1 MAKREL
7 GGRISAVVKIILFL
21 AAIYNIYI
29 LAFAVYDV
37 YQHMMVNLLYALPLT
52 YIMYSGS
59 KRSVSKIPW
68 YDYVL
73 AITSLVVVTVL
84 LMNFRSWF
92 WGRLWLVTP
101 VTIEQFI
108 VGMFFIVLL
117 LEAVRRAGG
126 IFITAVASVFLAF
139 LLLAPYIPV
148 VGFRTTPQ
156 RVVEF
161 LCLTPW
167 GIFSTPLEV
176 ISTYVIA
183 FTLLGAVFSLSG
195 VSDFFINIAKA
206 LVGRSVGG
214 PAKVSVIASS
224 FFGTISG
231 SAVANVYATG
241 VFTIPSMKG
250 VGFSPAVAGAVEAV
264 ASTGG
269 QIMPPIMG
277 AGAFIMAE
285 LLGVPYVKVMI
296 AAIIP
301 ALIYYLGVY
310 VQVHYYAVKSGLR
323 GLPSTEIPRVRDV
336 LVKRGYYIIPLA
348 ALIYMIAVL
357 MWSPVTAALITLFI
371 ALVISYFRRSTWMT
385 PKKIFKALVNG
396 IDEVVSIIVIA
407 AVAGM
412 IAGSVTY
419 SGLTLK
425 FSYLVN
431 VASMGITAL
440 ALLYTA
446 LLTIL
451 LGMGMPTTA
460 AYVLAASVSVPA
472 VISMGVGAL
481 AAHMFTFWYAVLSA
495 ITPPVAL
502 AAYAAATL
510 TKDHPVKVAAWACR
524 LGFSAFIVPFLI
536 VYRSSI
542 LLGYSGSS
550 LTTVIYDAVIAFL
563 ATYAIAV
570 AFSGYLRRGLK
581 LFERILLI
589 AGGIILYVPGTLYD
603 LIGLLIVGL
612 TVLTHILTTS
622 RFRGYNLQL
631 QLR

>member
-7 GGRISAVVKIILFL
+7 GSRVSAVVKIILFL

-37 YQHMMVNLLYALPLT
+37 YQHMMINLLYALPLT

-101 VTIEQFI
+101 VTTEQFI
-108 VGMFFIVLL
+108 VGMFLIVLL
-117 LEAVRRAGG
+117 LEAVRRVGG
-126 IFITAVASVFLAF
+126 IFITAVASVFLVF

-224 FFGTISG
+224 FFGTVSG

-250 VGFSPAVAGAVEAV
+250 VGFNPAVAGAVEAV

-296 AAIIP
+296 TAITP

-323 GLPSTEIPRVRDV
+323 GLPSTETPKVKDV
-336 LVKRGYYIIPLA
+336 LMRRGYYIIPLA

-357 MWSPVTAALITLFI
+357 MWSPVTSALITLFI

-472 VISMGVGAL
+472 VISMGVDAL

-510 TKDHPVKVAAWACR
+510 AKDHPVKVAIWACR

-536 VYRSSI
+536 IYRSSI
-542 LLGYSGSS
+542 LLGHGSSS
-550 LTTVIYDAVIAFL
+550 LTTVVYDVVIAFL
-563 ATYAIAV
+563 ATYVIAI

-589 AGGIILYVPGTLYD
+589 VGGIILYVPGTLYD
-603 LIGLLIVGL
+603 LIGLLIVSL

-622 RFRGYNLQL
+622 RFRRYNLQL

>member
-1 MAKREL
+1 
-7 GGRISAVVKIILFL
+7 
-21 AAIYNIYI
+21 
-29 LAFAVYDV
+29 
-37 YQHMMVNLLYALPLT
+37 
-52 YIMYSGS
+52 
-59 KRSVSKIPW
+59 
-68 YDYVL
+68 
-73 AITSLVVVTVL
+73 
-84 LMNFRSWF
+84 
-92 WGRLWLVTP
+92 
-101 VTIEQFI
+101 
-108 VGMFFIVLL
+108 
-117 LEAVRRAGG
+117 
-126 IFITAVASVFLAF
+126 FLAF

-148 VGFRTTPQ
+148 VGFKTTPQ
-156 RVVEF
+156 RIVEF

-183 FTLLGAVFSLSG
+183 FTLLGAVFTLSG
-195 VSDFFINIAKA
+195 VSDFFIDIAKA
-206 LVGRSVGG
+206 LVGRSSGG

-224 FFGTISG
+224 LFGTVSG

-250 VGFSPAVAGAVEAV
+250 VGFPSYVAGAVEAV
-264 ASTGG
+264 SSTGG

-285 LLGVPYVKVMI
+285 LLGVPYVKIMI

-310 VQVHYYAVKSGLR
+310 VQIHYYAVKSGLR
-323 GLPSTEIPRVRDV
+323 GLPNTEIPNVKDV
-336 LVKRGYYIIPLA
+336 LVRRGYYIIPLA
-348 ALIYMIAVL
+348 VLIYMITIL
-357 MWSPVTAALITLFI
+357 MWSPVTSALITLFI
-371 ALVISYFRRSTWMT
+371 ALAVSYVRRSTWMT
-385 PKKIFKALVNG
+385 PKRVFKALVNG
-396 IDEVVSIIVIA
+396 IDEVITIVVIA

-431 VASMGITAL
+431 VASMGITTL

-460 AYVLAASVSVPA
+460 AYVLAASVAVPA
-472 VISMGVGAL
+472 IISMGVDAL
-481 AAHMFTFWYAVLSA
+481 AAHMFTFWYAILSA

-510 TKDHPVKVAAWACR
+510 AKDHPVKVAIWACK
-524 LGFSAFIVPFLI
+524 LGFSAFVVPFLLI
-536 VYRSSI
+536 YRSSI
-542 LLGYSGSS
+542 LLGHGNTP
-550 LTTVIYDAVIAFL
+550 LTIAMYDSVIAFL
-563 ATYAIAV
+563 ATYAIAI
-570 AFSGYLRRGLK
+570 AFSGYLRRELK

-589 AGGIILYVPGTLYD
+589 VGGIILYIPGTLYD
-603 LIGLLIVGL
+603 LAGLLITGL
-612 TVLTHILTTS
+612 TILAHILTTS
-622 RFRGYNLQL
+622 HLKKYNLQT
-631 QLR
+631 R

>member
-7 GGRISAVVKIILFL
+7 GGKVSAVIKLILFL
-21 AAIYNIYI
+21 AAIYNIYV

-37 YQHMMVNLLYALPLT
+37 YQHMMINLLYALPLT
-52 YIMYSGS
+52 FIMYSGS
-59 KRSVSKIPW
+59 RRATGKIPW

-73 AITSLVVVTVL
+73 AITSLLVVTIL

-101 VTIEQFI
+101 VTTEQFVI
-108 VGMFFIVLL
+108 GTLFIVLL

-126 IFITAVASVFLAF
+126 IFITAVALVFLAF

-148 VGFRTTPQ
+148 VGFKTTPQ

-183 FTLLGAVFSLSG
+183 FTLLGAVFTLSG
-195 VSDFFINIAKA
+195 VSDFFIDIAKA
-206 LVGRSVGG
+206 LVGRSSGG

-224 FFGTISG
+224 LFGTVSG

-250 VGFSPAVAGAVEAV
+250 VGFPPYVAGAVEAV
-264 ASTGG
+264 SSTGG

-285 LLGVPYVKVMI
+285 LLGVPYVKIMI

-310 VQVHYYAVKSGLR
+310 VQIHYYAVKSGLR
-323 GLPSTEIPRVRDV
+323 GLPNTEIPNVKDV
-336 LVKRGYYIIPLA
+336 LVRRGYYIIPLA
-348 ALIYMIAVL
+348 VLIYMITIL
-357 MWSPVTAALITLFI
+357 MWSPVTSALITLFI
-371 ALVISYFRRSTWMT
+371 ALAVSYVRRSTWMT
-385 PKKIFKALVNG
+385 PKRVFKALVNG
-396 IDEVVSIIVIA
+396 IDEVITIVVIA

-431 VASMGITAL
+431 VASMGITTL

-460 AYVLAASVSVPA
+460 AYVLAASVAVPA
-472 VISMGVGAL
+472 IISMGVDAL
-481 AAHMFTFWYAVLSA
+481 AAHMFTFWYAILSA

-510 TKDHPVKVAAWACR
+510 AKDHPVKVAIWACK
-524 LGFSAFIVPFLI
+524 LGFSAFVVPFLLI
-536 VYRSSI
+536 YRSSI
-542 LLGYSGSS
+542 LLGHGNTP
-550 LTTVIYDAVIAFL
+550 LTIAMYDSVIAFL
-563 ATYAIAV
+563 ATYAIAI
-570 AFSGYLRRGLK
+570 AFSGYLRRELK

-589 AGGIILYVPGTLYD
+589 VGGIILYIPGTLYD
-603 LIGLLIVGL
+603 LAGLLITGL
-612 TVLTHILTTS
+612 TILAHILTTS
-622 RFRGYNLQL
+622 RLKKYNLQT
-631 QLR
+631 R

>member
-1 MAKREL
+1 
-7 GGRISAVVKIILFL
+7 
-21 AAIYNIYI
+21 
-29 LAFAVYDV
+29 
-37 YQHMMVNLLYALPLT
+37 
-52 YIMYSGS
+52 
-59 KRSVSKIPW
+59 
-68 YDYVL
+68 
-73 AITSLVVVTVL
+73 
-84 LMNFRSWF
+84 
-92 WGRLWLVTP
+92 
-101 VTIEQFI
+101 
-108 VGMFFIVLL
+108 
-117 LEAVRRAGG
+117 
-126 IFITAVASVFLAF
+126 
-139 LLLAPYIPV
+139 
-148 VGFRTTPQ
+148 
-156 RVVEF
+156 
-161 LCLTPW
+161 
-167 GIFSTPLEV
+167 
-176 ISTYVIA
+176 
-183 FTLLGAVFSLSG
+183 
-195 VSDFFINIAKA
+195 
-206 LVGRSVGG
+206 
-214 PAKVSVIASS
+214 
-224 FFGTISG
+224 
-231 SAVANVYATG
+231 
-241 VFTIPSMKG
+241 MKG
-250 VGFSPAVAGAVEAV
+250 VGFNPAVAGAVEAV

-285 LLGVPYVKVMI
+285 LLGVPYVKFMI
-296 AAIIP
+296 TAITP

-323 GLPSTEIPRVRDV
+323 GLSSTEIPKVKDV
-336 LVKRGYYIIPLA
+336 LMRRGYYIIPLA

-357 MWSPVTAALITLFI
+357 MWSPVTSALITLFI

-472 VISMGVGAL
+472 VISMGVDAL

-510 TKDHPVKVAAWACR
+510 AKDHPVKVAIWACR

-536 VYRSSI
+536 IYRSSI
-542 LLGYSGSS
+542 LLGHGSSS
-550 LTTVIYDAVIAFL
+550 LTTVVYDVVIAFL
-563 ATYAIAV
+563 ATYVIAI

-589 AGGIILYVPGTLYD
+589 VGGIILYVPGTLYD
-603 LIGLLIVGL
+603 LIGLLIVSL

-622 RFRGYNLQL
+622 RFRRYNLQL

>member
-7 GGRISAVVKIILFL
+7 GGKVSAVIKLILFL
-21 AAIYNIYI
+21 AAIYNIYV

-37 YQHMMVNLLYALPLT
+37 YQHMMINLLYALPLT
-52 YIMYSGS
+52 FIMYSGS
-59 KRSVSKIPW
+59 RRATGKIPW

-73 AITSLVVVTVL
+73 AIMSLLVVTIL

-101 VTIEQFI
+101 VTTEQFVI
-108 VGMFFIVLL
+108 GTLFIVLL

-126 IFITAVASVFLAF
+126 IFITAVALVFLAF

-148 VGFRTTPQ
+148 VGFKTTPQ

-183 FTLLGAVFSLSG
+183 FTLLGAVFTLSG
-195 VSDFFINIAKA
+195 VSDFFIDIAKA
-206 LVGRSVGG
+206 LVGRSSGG

-224 FFGTISG
+224 LFGTVSG

-250 VGFSPAVAGAVEAV
+250 VGFPPYVAGAVEAV

-285 LLGVPYVKVMI
+285 LLGVPYVKIMI

-310 VQVHYYAVKSGLR
+310 VQIHYYAVKSGLR
-323 GLPSTEIPRVRDV
+323 GLPNTEIPNVKDV
-336 LVKRGYYIIPLA
+336 LVRRGYYIIPLA
-348 ALIYMIAVL
+348 VLIYMITIL
-357 MWSPVTAALITLFI
+357 MWSPVTSALITLFI
-371 ALVISYFRRSTWMT
+371 ALAVSYVRRSTWMT
-385 PKKIFKALVNG
+385 PKRVFKALVNG
-396 IDEVVSIIVIA
+396 IDEVITIVVIA

-431 VASMGITAL
+431 VASMGITTL

-460 AYVLAASVSVPA
+460 AYVLAASVAVPA
-472 VISMGVGAL
+472 IISMGVDAL
-481 AAHMFTFWYAVLSA
+481 AAHMFTFWYAILSA

-510 TKDHPVKVAAWACR
+510 AKDHPVKVAIWACK
-524 LGFSAFIVPFLI
+524 LGFSAFVVPFLLI
-536 VYRSSI
+536 YRSSI
-542 LLGYSGSS
+542 LLGHGNTP
-550 LTTVIYDAVIAFL
+550 LTIVMYDSVIAFL
-563 ATYAIAV
+563 ATYAIAI
-570 AFSGYLRRGLK
+570 AFSGYLRRELK

-589 AGGIILYVPGTLYD
+589 VGGIILYIPGTLYD
-603 LIGLLIVGL
+603 LAGLLITGL
-612 TVLTHILTTS
+612 TILAHILTTS
-622 RFRGYNLQL
+622 HLKKYNLQT
-631 QLR
+631 R

>member
-7 GGRISAVVKIILFL
+7 GGKVSAVIKLILFL
-21 AAIYNIYI
+21 AAIYNIYV

-37 YQHMMVNLLYALPLT
+37 YQHMMINLLYALPLT
-52 YIMYSGS
+52 FIMYSGS
-59 KRSVSKIPW
+59 RRATGKIPW

-73 AITSLVVVTVL
+73 AIMSLLVVTIL

-101 VTIEQFI
+101 VTTEQFVI
-108 VGMFFIVLL
+108 GTLFIVLL

-126 IFITAVASVFLAF
+126 IFITAVALVFLAF

-148 VGFRTTPQ
+148 VGFKTTPQ

-183 FTLLGAVFSLSG
+183 FTLLGAVFTLSG
-195 VSDFFINIAKA
+195 VSDFFIDIAKA
-206 LVGRSVGG
+206 LVGRSSGG

-224 FFGTISG
+224 LFGTVSG
-231 SAVANVYATG
+231 SAVANVYTTG

-250 VGFSPAVAGAVEAV
+250 VGFPPYVAGAVEAV
-264 ASTGG
+264 SSTGG

-285 LLGVPYVKVMI
+285 LLGVPYVKIMI

-310 VQVHYYAVKSGLR
+310 VQIHYYAVKSGLR
-323 GLPSTEIPRVRDV
+323 GLPSTEIPSVKDV
-336 LVKRGYYIIPLA
+336 LVRRGYYIIPVA
-348 ALIYMIAVL
+348 ALIYMITIL
-357 MWSPVTAALITLFI
+357 MWSPVTSALITLFI
-371 ALVISYFRRSTWMT
+371 ALAVSYVRRSTWMT
-385 PKKIFKALVNG
+385 PKRVFKALVNG
-396 IDEVVSIIVIA
+396 IDEVITIVVIA

-431 VASMGITAL
+431 VASMGITTL

-460 AYVLAASVSVPA
+460 AYVLAASVAVPA
-472 VISMGVGAL
+472 IISMGVDAL
-481 AAHMFTFWYAVLSA
+481 AAHMFTFWYAILSA

-510 TKDHPVKVAAWACR
+510 AKDHPVKVAIWACK
-524 LGFSAFIVPFLI
+524 LGFSAFVVPFLLI
-536 VYRSSI
+536 YRSSI
-542 LLGYSGSS
+542 LLGHGNTS
-550 LTTVIYDAVIAFL
+550 LTIAMYDSVIAFL
-563 ATYAIAV
+563 ATYAIAI
-570 AFSGYLRRGLK
+570 AFSGYLRRELK

-589 AGGIILYVPGTLYD
+589 VGGIILYIPGTFYD
-603 LIGLLIVGL
+603 LAGLLITGL
-612 TVLTHILTTS
+612 TILAHILTTS
-622 RFRGYNLQL
+622 HLKKYNLQT
-631 QLR
+631 R